1 MSYGLVIWL
10 CDLAFKI
17 TKIEATLISLV
28 VGIVDSTLG
37 EIMLSMPRPECEY
50 EVGDA
55 AVFRKHV
62 FHVIRDENKRIL
74 I

>member
-1 MSYGLVIWL
+1 MTWL
-10 CDLAFKI
+10 SDYLLRPLKSMKI
-17 TKIEATLISLV
+17 DATLVSLV
-28 VGIVDSTLG
+28 VVIVDSTLRG
-37 EIMLSMPRPECEY
+37 IMLSMPSPECEY

-62 FHVIRDENKRIL
+62 FHVISDENKMIL

>member
-1 MSYGLVIWL
+1 M
-10 CDLAFKI
+10 
-17 TKIEATLISLV
+17 
-28 VGIVDSTLG
+28 GIVDSTLR

-62 FHVIRDENKRIL
+62 FHVISDENKMIL